1 MADSAHV
8 TSIEAL
14 EEFRAK
20 LCNFGVDATNALSGL
35 AMQIRRVFEWVEDQT
50 QFWQK
55 ELRIREEEVGRAK
68 AQLLQRQGMG
78 GARGEGPGYTEQK
91 IALEEALESLHQ
103 ARQKLENC
111 RHWAVTL
118 PREVNECEGPA
129 RQLAGMLETDLRKA
143 VALLEQKLRTLE
155 EYVQITPGAGAG
167 TTPGAA
173 AAETASAPAEGGQ
186 DPSGNGAA
194 AAPPQAEG
202 KGL

>member
-20 LCNFGVDATNALSGL
+20 LCNFGVDATNALAGL
-35 AMQIRRVFEWVEDQT
+35 AMQVRRVFEWLDEQT
-50 QFWQK
+50 AYWQK
-55 ELRIREEEVGRAK
+55 EIRIRQEEAGRAK

-91 IALEEALESLHQ
+91 IALEEALERLRE
-103 ARQKLENC
+103 AGQKLENC

-129 RQLAGMLETDLRKA
+129 RQLAGMLEADLRKA
-143 VALLEQKLRTLE
+143 VALLEQKIRSLE
-155 EYVQITPGAGAG
+155 EYVQITPGSGAG

-173 AAETASAPAEGGQ
+173 AAETVPQEGGQ
-186 DPSGNGAA
+186 EASGDGAA
-194 AAPPQAEG
+194 TAPPQAEG